1 MKVIANINTNIQLT
15 FNQITDIAKQLPK
28 KQKAKLVSILVKEN
42 EVEEEEEMTKAELIA
57 NIKEALEEVKLHK
70 EGKIKL
76 RTLKE
81 FLEDV

>member
-1 MKVIANINTNIQLT
+1 MKAVANINTNIQLT
-15 FNQITDIAKQLPK
+15 FSQITDIAKQLPK
-28 KQKAKLVSILVKEN
+28 KQKAKLVSILVKER
-42 EVEEEEEMTKAELIA
+42 EEEEEMTKAELVA
-57 NIKEALEEVKLHK
+57 RIKEGLEEVKLYK